1 MYGFYKSSY
10 TDENGV
16 VKYLATTQFQPTFAR
31 RVFPSF
37 DEPAFKATF
46 EVYLTYP
53 IGLNALSN
61 MPGEEHDTSDIIY
74 DDPQVFFLYTVVH
87 FPKKFFSYRNL
98 VTSYFAPTGIMST
111 YLVAFIVSDFTCSQ
125 GENIELNAVPYQVC
139 SRSATVDQ
147 RDLGLDVGVSIMRV
161 FNNLFPNLT

>member
-1 MYGFYKSSY
+1 
-10 TDENGV
+10 
-16 VKYLATTQFQPTFAR
+16 
-31 RVFPSF
+31 
-37 DEPAFKATF
+37 
-46 EVYLTYP
+46 
-53 IGLNALSN
+53 
-61 MPGEEHDTSDIIY
+61 
-74 DDPQVFFLYTVVH
+74 
-87 FPKKFFSYRNL
+87 
-98 VTSYFAPTGIMST
+98 MST

>member
-61 MPGEEHDTSDIIY
+61 MPGEVHDTSDIVY
-74 DDPQVFFLYTVVH
+74 DDPYVCLVYKIIYFLSCFLQELSYQLFPLYWDNVH
-87 FPKKFFSYRNL
+87 IFGSLY
-98 VTSYFAPTGIMST
+98 
-111 YLVAFIVSDFTCSQ
+111 C
-125 GENIELNAVPYQVC
+125 
-139 SRSATVDQ
+139 
-147 RDLGLDVGVSIMRV
+147 LGLY
-161 FNNLFPNLT
+161 LFSR

>member
-1 MYGFYKSSY
+1 MTEALRDAFLQISGFRLSTADMYGFYKSSY

-74 DDPQVFFLYTVVH
+74 DDPQVFLFYILLFIFL
-87 FPKKFFSYRNL
+87 KSFFL
-98 VTSYFAPTGIMST
+98 TGT
-111 YLVAFIVSDFTCSQ
+111 
-125 GENIELNAVPYQVC
+125 
-139 SRSATVDQ
+139 
-147 RDLGLDVGVSIMRV
+147 
-161 FNNLFPNLT
+161 